1 MCLWVREDRWG
12 CINEGWGCWRVKLGF
27 EKRITMPESPNT
39 HEYQTSGTMI
49 SEKILIRG
57 LWVLNLNY
65 LNAFLIKGPGLV
77 TIHRC
82 MFCTNSWPAR
92 NKKLS
97 VRYEFSRNL
106 LQIIFN
112 FLFDGFMILDD
123 RCLDGGMG
131 GGILHREGRE
141 TWGWESFLFPECRAW
156 G

>member
-1 MCLWVREDRWG
+1 MRGEGAEELSWGLKNVSPCLRAP
-12 CINEGWGCWRVKLGF
+12 
-27 EKRITMPESPNT
+27 TPMNT
-39 HEYQTSGTMI
+39 KPQVQWFLKKSWW
-49 SEKILIRG
+49 RG

-92 NKKLS
+92 NEKLS

-112 FLFDGFMILDD
+112 FLFDGFMILED

-141 TWGWESFLFPECRAW
+141 TWGWESSLFPECRAW

>member
-1 MCLWVREDRWG
+1 M
-12 CINEGWGCWRVKLGF
+12 
-27 EKRITMPESPNT
+27 
-39 HEYQTSGTMI
+39 
-49 SEKILIRG
+49 
-57 LWVLNLNY
+57 NLNY

-92 NKKLS
+92 NEKLS

-112 FLFDGFMILDD
+112 FLFDGFMILEW
-123 RCLDGGMG
+123 MG

-141 TWGWESFLFPECRAW
+141 TWG
-156 G
+156 